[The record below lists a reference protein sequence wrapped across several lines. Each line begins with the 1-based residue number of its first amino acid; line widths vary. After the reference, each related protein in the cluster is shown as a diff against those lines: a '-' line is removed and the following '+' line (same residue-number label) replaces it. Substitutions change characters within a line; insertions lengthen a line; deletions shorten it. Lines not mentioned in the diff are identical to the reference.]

1 MGAVTSMV
9 ESDPIYMDYAATT
22 PVDPQVAARMSEFLT
37 CGGCFA
43 NPASAH
49 SEGRRARAAVER
61 AREQVA
67 DLIGAAPQEI
77 VFTSGATESDNL
89 AIIGGAHFR
98 VNELGRA
105 RHVITSRTEH
115 KAVLDTCSAL
125 EREGFEI
132 TRLTPGSDGRIT
144 PEQVAA
150 ALRPDTALVSIMLVN
165 NEIGVVQ
172 DIAAIGERVRAA
184 GALFHVDAAQAAGK
198 IPIDVNAWPV
208 DLMSISAHK
217 MYGPKGI
224 GALYVRREPRALV
237 EPQMHGGGHEGGMR
251 SGTLATHQ
259 IVGFGEAAL
268 IAREHLDEEMER
280 VGALRRRFLEHL
292 AALDGIS
299 HNGCRV
305 NCCPG
310 IVNLAFEGVEGEA
323 LLFALHG
330 LCVSS
335 GSACTS
341 ASAEPS
347 FVLRAIGRDD
357 QLAGSS
363 LRFSFGRYTTEDEV
377 DRAAAQVVEEVTRL
391 RDLAGELGR
400 TPT

>member
-1 MGAVTSMV
+1 
-9 ESDPIYMDYAATT
+9 MDYAATT
-22 PVDPQVAARMSEFLT
+22 PVDPRVAERMAEFLT
-37 CGGCFA
+37 TSGCFA
-43 NPASAH
+43 NPASSH
-49 SEGRRARAAVER
+49 SEGRRARGAVEKSR
-61 AREQVA
+61 SQVA
-67 DLIGAAPQEI
+67 KLIGARPQEI

-98 VNELGRA
+98 TKEMGRGK
-105 RHVITSRTEH
+105 HVITSRTEH
-115 KAVLDTCSAL
+115 KAVLDSCAAL
-125 EREGFEI
+125 EREGYEI
-132 TRLTPGSDGRIT
+132 TRLTPGSDGRISA
-144 PEQVAA
+144 EQVYE
-150 ALRPDTALVSIMLVN
+150 ALREDTALVSIMLVN

-172 DIAAIGERVRAA
+172 DVVAIGEVVRES

-198 IPIDVNAWPV
+198 VPIAVGGWPV

-224 GALYVRREPRALV
+224 GALYVRSEPRALL

-259 IVGFGEAAL
+259 IVGMGEAAAL
-268 IAREHLDEEMER
+268 ATEHLEEEMVR
-280 VGALRRRFLEHL
+280 IGALRERFLARLEGL
-292 AALDGIS
+292 AGIS
-299 HNGCRV
+299 HNGCSV

-323 LLFALHG
+323 LLFSLHD

-341 ASAEPS
+341 ASSEPS

-363 LRFSFGRYTTEDEV
+363 LRFSFGRYTTEAEV
-377 DRAAAQVVEEVTRL
+377 DRAAARVIEEVTRL
-391 RDLAGELGR
+391 RGVAGELSAAE
-400 TPT
+400 